1 MQQNK
6 TKYYV
11 IGIVLIS
18 LIIAVIYS
26 FDMKEVWQ
34 QKGIYFPALLL
45 ICGGI
50 LYNSH
55 FVVKAIRALE
65 FTEKYQNKVSGFT
78 KLALTVGALL
88 FTSITLTLNPDLST
102 TNVAEG
108 LNNMIIIIRFVIAFY
123 IFTPLALILTTIIT
137 KFGNTYLSKPSGN

>member
-55 FVVKAIRALE
+55 FVAKAIRALE

-78 KLALTVGALL
+78 KLALTALRERESPRFQSWDESDML
-88 FTSITLTLNPDLST
+88 KNLNYFRIYIVST
-102 TNVAEG
+102 YESTVC
-108 LNNMIIIIRFVIAFY
+108 
-123 IFTPLALILTTIIT
+123 
-137 KFGNTYLSKPSGN
+137 